1 MVFGGRRRRHDRDR
15 RRIRDGDAY
24 TLDEE
29 LDDQI
34 ELEEVSPREDHPPEE
49 TRGEPW
55 GWTKGP
61 PYPRGWREDGR
72 YGQRLPEDPGP
83 LDGRWPDDEPD

>member
-1 MVFGGRRRRHDRDR
+1 MRPEPRAVSRGESFTIGEDTGGLIARR
-15 RRIRDGDAY
+15 
-24 TLDEE
+24 
-29 LDDQI
+29 
-34 ELEEVSPREDHPPEE
+34 EVPPHPDPPPEH

-72 YGQRLPEDPGP
+72 YDT
-83 LDGRWPDDEPD
+83 D